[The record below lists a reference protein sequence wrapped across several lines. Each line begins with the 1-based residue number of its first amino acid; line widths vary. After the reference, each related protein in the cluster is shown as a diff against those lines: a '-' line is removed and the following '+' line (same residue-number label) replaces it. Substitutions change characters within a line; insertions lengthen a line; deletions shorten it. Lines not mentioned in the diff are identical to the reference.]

1 MTDAPRPPERR
12 DSHDGHRPAYRDA
25 ALPVA
30 DRIADLLGRM
40 TVEEKIG
47 QMLQLDAREDLED
60 QVVRMHA
67 GSILHASPEKVL
79 RARELTLGTRLQI
92 PLLVAEDCIHG
103 HSFWDGA
110 TIYPTQLG
118 LAASWDAGLAERVA
132 RATAVEVSATG
143 IHWTFSPVLCIA
155 RDLRWGRVDET
166 FGEDPFLIG
175 ELASAMVRGY
185 QGGGLDDPTAILA
198 TAKHFAGY
206 SETQGG
212 RDASEADISQR
223 KLRSWFLPPFERVA
237 KEGCRTFMLGYQSI
251 DGVPITVND
260 WLLNDVLRGEWG
272 YTGTLITD
280 WDNVG
285 RMVWEQKVQPDYAH
299 AAAAAMLAGN
309 DMIMTTP
316 GFFQGAL
323 DALARGL
330 VTEEALDRAVTRIL
344 LLKFEFGLFEDPR
357 LPDRERIAAVVGSP
371 EHTALN
377 LEAARRSLVLLRN
390 DGTLPLG
397 GGLTADAAGRTD
409 AAAGPT
415 RPEAAADAPALTGG
429 GAGTGSRRIAVVG
442 PLADDAQTQ
451 LGDWAGS
458 SGQVDWIPD
467 GHPREMIT
475 TVLDGLRAHVPA
487 DWEITHARGADI
499 LALEEDP
506 AGAFFPDGQPRP
518 QVVVPSSADAALIA
532 EAVAAAEAADYV
544 VAVVGDRIELV
555 GEGRST
561 ATLELIGGQVALL
574 EALAAT
580 GTPLVVVLL
589 ASKPHVLPQ
598 AVTDAA
604 ALVWTAN
611 PGMRGGQAV
620 AELLL
625 GLIEP
630 SGRLPISFARHAGQ
644 LPIYYNQIRGQ
655 HGDRYADLTQSPAFA
670 FGEGLSYT
678 TVEYADL
685 RVIDPEPSRDGTV
698 RALVELRN
706 TGDRPAHE
714 VVQVYVRDSVAT
726 VSWADKELKAYR
738 HVDLQPGETAT
749 VELSLPVA
757 DCTIV
762 DAAGRRIVEAG
773 EFELLVGPSSR
784 DDVLLSAR
792 FRVADAAASS
802 TSPGDGSAAAASD
815 HQAVERR

>member
-1 MTDAPRPPERR
+1 MTVPLPYLDP
-12 DSHDGHRPAYRDA
+12 S
-25 ALPVA
+25 LPVA

-47 QMLQLDAREDLED
+47 QMLQLDARDDLEE
-60 QVVRMHA
+60 QVLRMHA
-67 GSILHASPEKVL
+67 GSILHASPERVL
-79 RARELTLGTRLQI
+79 RARELTRQTRLGI

-103 HSFWDGA
+103 HGFWEGA
-110 TIYPTQLG
+110 TVFPTQLAM
-118 LAASWDAGLAERVA
+118 AASWDADLVERVA
-132 RATAVEVSATG
+132 RITAVEVSATG

-185 QGGGLDDPTAILA
+185 QGAGLDDPTAILA

-212 RDASEADISQR
+212 RDASEADISRR

-260 WLLNDVLRGEWG
+260 WLLNEVLRGEWG

-285 RMVWEQKVQPDYAH
+285 RMVWEQRVQPDYAH
-299 AAAAAMLAGN
+299 AAAAAVAAGN
-309 DMIMTTP
+309 DMVMTTP
-316 GFFQGAL
+316 GFFGGARE
-323 DALARGL
+323 ALERGL
-330 VTEEALDRAVTRIL
+330 MTERALDRAVTRIL
-344 LLKFEFGLFEDPR
+344 LLKFELGLFEDPR
-357 LPDRERIAAVVGSP
+357 LPDAARIREQIATPA
-371 EHTALN
+371 HARLN
-377 LEAARRSLVLLRN
+377 LEMARRSLVLLRN
-390 DGTLPLG
+390 DGTLPLA
-397 GGLTADAAGRTD
+397 GGLVPDAAGR
-409 AAAGPT
+409 
-415 RPEAAADAPALTGG
+415 ALP
-429 GAGTGSRRIAVVG
+429 AGTGPQRVAVVG

-458 SGQVDWIPD
+458 SGQVDWLPG
-467 GHPREMIT
+467 GHPRSAIT
-475 TVLDGLRAHVPA
+475 TVLDGLRAHAPA
-487 DWEITHARGADI
+487 DWTIEHAPGAGI
-499 LALEEDP
+499 LTLEEDP
-506 AGAFFPDGQPRP
+506 AGAYFPDGQPRP
-518 QVVVPSSADAALIA
+518 QVVVPAAPDPAMIA
-532 EAVAAAEAADYV
+532 EAVAAAERADHV
-544 VAVVGDRIELV
+544 VAVVGDRIEVV

-561 ATLELIGGQVALL
+561 ATLELLGGQQALL

-580 GTPLVVVLL
+580 GKPLIVVLV
-589 ASKPHVLPQ
+589 ASKPHVLPRT
-598 AVTDAA
+598 VTDAA
-604 ALVWTAN
+604 ALVWAAN

-670 FGEGLSYT
+670 FGEGLSYS
-678 TVEYADL
+678 TVEYTGLELVDDVL
-685 RVIDPEPSRDGTV
+685 DEGDVV
-698 RALVELRN
+698 RARVSVRN
-706 TGDRPAHE
+706 TGTRPAHE
-714 VVQVYVRDSVAT
+714 VVQVYVRDSVT
-726 VSWADKELKAYR
+726 SVSWADKELKAYR
-738 HVDLQPGETAT
+738 HVDVQPGETAD
-749 VELSLPVA
+749 VEVTLRVA

-762 DAAGRRIVEAG
+762 DAAGRRVVEPG

-784 DDVLLSAR
+784 DDALLSAR
-792 FRVADAAASS
+792 FVVPAVTPSVVGAAEVVAEGA
-802 TSPGDGSAAAASD
+802 
-815 HQAVERR
+815 

>member
-1 MTDAPRPPERR
+1 MTTATIPNYLDI
-12 DSHDGHRPAYRDA
+12 S
-25 ALPVA
+25 LPVA

-47 QMLQLDAREDLED
+47 QMLQLDARDDLED

-79 RARELTLGTRLQI
+79 RARELTLQTRLKI
-92 PLLVAEDCIHG
+92 PLLVGEDCIHG
-103 HSFWDGA
+103 HSFWEGA

-118 LAASWDAGLAERVA
+118 MAATWDAGLAERVA

-143 IHWTFSPVLCIA
+143 IHWTFSPVLCIT

-212 RDASEADISQR
+212 RDASEADLSRR

-237 KEGCRTFMLGYQSI
+237 KEGCRTFMLGYQTT

-299 AAAAAMLAGN
+299 AAAAAVLAGN

-316 GFFQGAL
+316 GFFQGAQ
-323 DALARGL
+323 DALAQGL
-330 VTEEALDRAVTRIL
+330 LTEEALDRAVARIL

-357 LPDRERIAAVVGSP
+357 LPDRERIATAVGSAG
-371 EHTALN
+371 HTALN
-377 LEAARRSLVLLRN
+377 LEVARRSLVLLAN
-390 DGTLPLG
+390 DGTLPLA
-397 GGLTADAAGRTD
+397 GGLTADESGRAV
-409 AAAGPT
+409 AAAS
-415 RPEAAADAPALTGG
+415 
-429 GAGTGSRRIAVVG
+429 GSRRIAVVG

-467 GHPREMIT
+467 GHPREMIS
-475 TVLDGLRAHVPA
+475 TVLDGLRAHAPA

-506 AGAFFPDGQPRP
+506 EGAFFPDGQPRP
-518 QVVVPSSADAALIA
+518 QVVLPSAPDADLIA
-532 EAVAAAEAADYV
+532 EAVAAAEGADCV

-561 ATLELIGGQVALL
+561 ATLELVGGQLALL

-589 ASKPHVLPQ
+589 ASKPHVLPRT
-598 AVTDAA
+598 VTDAA
-604 ALVWTAN
+604 ALLWAAN

-678 TVEYADL
+678 TVEYSALRVVEADL
-685 RVIDPEPSRDGTV
+685 RREDTV
-698 RALVELRN
+698 RALVDLHN

-714 VVQVYVRDSVAT
+714 IVQVYVRDSVT
-726 VSWADKELKAYR
+726 SVSWADKELKAYR
-738 HVDLQPGETAT
+738 HVELQPGETVT

-757 DCTIV
+757 ECTIV
-762 DAAGRRIVEAG
+762 DAAGRRLVEAG

-792 FRVADAAASS
+792 FHVADAAAPSV
-802 TSPGDGSAAAASD
+802 AAAANV
-815 HQAVERR
+815 VERR